1 MAIFDPNLIAALV
14 LRKAL
19 VRATRV
25 QRAFAEELRATQRLA
40 LATPKTRKFYRDR
53 LPPLT
58 PDELAQIGRAGE
70 HHETLALHLQ
80 RARHPNRAGR
90 SRQGR

>member
-19 VRATRV
+19 VSATRF
-25 QRAFAEELRATQRLA
+25 QQAFAEEMRAANRPAPTA
-40 LATPKTRKFYRDR
+40 PKTRKFYRDR

-58 PDELAQIGRAGE
+58 PDELTRIGRLDG
-70 HHETLALHLQ
+70 LLD
-80 RARHPNRAGR
+80 
-90 SRQGR
+90 

>member
-19 VRATRV
+19 IRAERF
-25 QRAFAEELRATQRLA
+25 QMAFAKEMRAAQRPA
-40 LATPKTRKFYRDR
+40 PAAPKTRKFYRDR

-58 PDELAQIGRAGE
+58 PDELAQIGRLDG
-70 HHETLALHLQ
+70 LLD
-80 RARHPNRAGR
+80 G
-90 SRQGR
+90 

>member
-19 VRATRV
+19 VRATRF
-25 QRAFAEELRATQRLA
+25 QRSFAKEMRVSRRPAPTV
-40 LATPKTRKFYRDR
+40 PKTRKFYRDR

-58 PDELAQIGRAGE
+58 PDELAQIGRLDG
-70 HHETLALHLQ
+70 LLD
-80 RARHPNRAGR
+80 G
-90 SRQGR
+90 